1 MHSGINPSLNPN
13 CRYQLSLQKFNLTI
27 FYLPPYKQLVWHYQQ
42 ANTAHTKRAIGLFDW
57 GKSLILTSINR
68 FLSTKRLWSFIPR
81 KTIPCNDKDLP
92 SMNKQIKAFNV
103 EKPLFINVLSEE
115 YWTLIYLI
123 NLMFCKL
130 NCKVQAI
137 FFNLNGTEKSLK
149 IYLILH

>member
-42 ANTAHTKRAIGLFDW
+42 ANTDHTKRAIDLFDW
-57 GKSLILTSINR
+57 WKSLILTSINR
-68 FLSTKRLWSFIPR
+68 FLSTKRLWNFIPR
-81 KTIPCNDKDLP
+81 KTIPCNDKDPP

-103 EKPLFINVLSEE
+103 EKPL
-115 YWTLIYLI
+115 IYLI

-130 NCKVQAI
+130 NSKVQAI
-137 FFNLNGTEKSLK
+137 IFNLNGTEKSLK